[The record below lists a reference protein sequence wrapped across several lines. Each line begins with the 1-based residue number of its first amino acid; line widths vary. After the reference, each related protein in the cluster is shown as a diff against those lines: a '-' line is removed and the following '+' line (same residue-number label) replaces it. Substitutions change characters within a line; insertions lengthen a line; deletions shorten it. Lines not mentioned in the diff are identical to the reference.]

1 MDTHTDDISQN
12 ILNPSLCIP
21 RILENV
27 SRNYIRNIFDK
38 MDLGPIN
45 RIDVIERK
53 TEKGEN
59 FKRAFIHFHKWN
71 TNDSTVAIQ
80 ERLIS
85 GKDIKIVHNSPWY
98 WKVSINKWHNK
109 Q

>member
-21 RILENV
+21 RLLENV

-71 TNDSTVAIQ
+71 TNF
-80 ERLIS
+80 
-85 GKDIKIVHNSPWY
+85 G
-98 WKVSINKWHNK
+98 
-109 Q
+109 